1 MDLSGHPGRIQY
13 ISRIESI
20 HLDPERIGR
29 CDDFQSMVL
38 DQFTNSL
45 PIGKSHSMLESQPSD
60 APVKASAGEHPS
72 SDASRQ

>member
-20 HLDPERIGR
+20 HLDSERIGS

-38 DQFTNSL
+38 NQFTNSL
-45 PIGKSHSMLESQPSD
+45 PIGKSHSMLKSQPSD
-60 APVKASAGEHPS
+60 PAVKPSAGEHPS
-72 SDASRQ
+72 SDASR